1 MASPADVL
9 ATLTDFAAE
18 LRRAGLPV
26 SLTESLDAARAVTA
40 LPVGDRSEL
49 RAALAATLVKSAA
62 HLGAFD
68 ALFDVYFA
76 GRPLTDQVV
85 GGEEPVAGPGGGG
98 QAEAPEVPD
107 GAGALGV
114 DAEGVVDLVA
124 DALEQG
130 DPVRLRRA
138 AALAVA
144 LFAGIEPRRPVGVA
158 YYLARTLRR
167 LGLDSLLEGLVEA
180 VLARPD
186 AEGGADDRLAVP
198 IGPLGERLV
207 RDEYRRRADELVSE
221 LEAEIL
227 RRLVAERG
235 AEAVAGSVRRPLIE
249 DVDVMHASRQDLA
262 ELRRALGPLARVLAS
277 RLARRRRHHRR
288 GPLDFRAT
296 IRASMSTGGV
306 PVTPRFHSP
315 HPSKPELMV
324 VADVSGSV
332 AAFARFTLHLL
343 YALDAQFSR
352 VRSFVFIDGLDE
364 VTAILRASSSL
375 PEAVGRVASEAA
387 VTRGDGHS
395 DYGSAFRIFHERFAA
410 DVGPRTNLLVLGDAR
425 NNYHPAESWVLEDL
439 RRRARRLYWLNPEPR
454 AYWGSGD
461 SIVST
466 YAPHCD
472 AMVECR
478 TLRQLE
484 SFVDTL
490 A

>member
-1 MASPADVL
+1 MLAS
-9 ATLTDFAAE
+9 LTGFVAE

-26 SLTESLDAARAVTA
+26 SLTESLDAARAVTSLA
-40 LPVGDRSEL
+40 VEDRSEL
-49 RAALAATLVKSAA
+49 QAALAATLVKSGEHLAA
-62 HLGAFD
+62 FET
-68 ALFDVYFA
+68 LFDVYFA
-76 GRPLTDQVV
+76 GLPLT
-85 GGEEPVAGPGGGG
+85 GPPVAAAGEPGAGEPGAG
-98 QAEAPEVPD
+98 AAGEAPVEPPE
-107 GAGALGV
+107 GSAALGV
-114 DAEGVVDLVA
+114 DPEAMADLVA
-124 DALEQG
+124 EALEHG
-130 DPVRLRRA
+130 DPVRLRKV

-180 VLARPD
+180 VLARAI
-186 AEGGADDRLAVP
+186 AEGGGAGRLIVP
-198 IGPLGERLV
+198 AGPLGERLV
-207 RDEYRRRADELVSE
+207 RDEYRRRGEELVRQV
-221 LEAEIL
+221 EAEIL

-249 DVDVMHASRQDLA
+249 DVDVMHASREDLA
-262 ELRRALGPLARVLAS
+262 KLRRALDPLARVLAS

-306 PVTPRFHSP
+306 PVTPHFHSP

-352 VRSFVFIDGLDE
+352 VRSFVFIDGIDE
-364 VTAILRASSSL
+364 VTSILRASSSV

-387 VTRGDGHS
+387 VTKGDGHS
-395 DYGSAFRIFHERFAA
+395 DYGSAFRTFHERFATE
-410 DVGPRTNLLVLGDAR
+410 VGPRTNLLVLGDAR

-461 SIVST
+461 SIVAQ

-472 AMVECR
+472 AMVEVR

-490 A
+490 G